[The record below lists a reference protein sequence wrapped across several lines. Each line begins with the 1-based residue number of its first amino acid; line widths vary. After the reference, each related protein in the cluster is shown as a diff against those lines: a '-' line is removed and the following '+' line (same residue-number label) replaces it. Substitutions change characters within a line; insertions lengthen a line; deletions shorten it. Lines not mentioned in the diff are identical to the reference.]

1 MYPNTVKVETSKG
14 ELVVYDLSVGHIAS
28 VESGETPDTITNIVL
43 DSTNLTIEELSSY
56 RKGDLDIIADASLKL
71 TYPEAYNEDGSLREI
86 DKLTDDVDKKKP

>member
-28 VESGETPDTITNIVL
+28 VESGEVEDTITNIVL
-43 DSTNLTIEELSSY
+43 DATNLTLEELGSY
-56 RKGDLDIIADASLKL
+56 RKGDLDIIANASLKL

-86 DKLTDDVDKKKP
+86 ESTTDNVDKKKH